1 MNDQIH
7 PVYTIGFF
15 TTGVELEYSTIL
27 FQAVSKVAK
36 EYQVNLVNFLG
47 GSLNP
52 DFSFQQYKHQYQCN
66 VAFDY
71 ANQEV
76 LDGIIL
82 ASGVLSS
89 FLSPTEYS
97 RFYSKFKPIP
107 MVSLGAPVENM
118 PSVYTDNKAVL
129 KELVSHLI
137 TKHHKKNIAFLS
149 GPSSNCDALAR
160 YLGYKE
166 ALSENN
172 IPFREDYIRIGD
184 FTPDSAIAA
193 VKVLFDQSSLPIDAI
208 VCANDSMALT
218 VLNELQKRGIKVP
231 EDVAIT
237 GFDNIHTSAY
247 CVPSL
252 STIEQPLE
260 EFARNAFE
268 LLIDAIQGK
277 PTQNRLIP
285 CKLIIRE
292 SCGCNFF
299 SAPMLGPILNIEGA
313 KLLADSL
320 LSQCVYYLPNATIPK
335 LRDFVVQIYA
345 LLFLSPAQ
353 FPTPREC
360 TNLFLRCKEALSPS
374 LATTLNLKH
383 FLVSLKKDWLLR
395 CDDLFKVGF
404 ITNLFE
410 NLTDDLFNDSLKY
423 YGHKTSR
430 VTNNFA
436 FIRQVLLSITHNITD
451 QNLKLSSI
459 VENLIACGIHT
470 CLVYLYDQ
478 GITHHLTDKW
488 QMPNTLQLYMG
499 YIDEKII
506 DAPHEIPPLTPKEII
521 TYGLTNRDHP
531 YTSFI
536 HSIFFGNEQLGII
549 VLEMPSDN
557 YDLIE
562 TLTLELGCALKL
574 SSIFKIEKNTKN
586 KLETLSQTDEL
597 TGLLN
602 RRGFFTK
609 AVASYNLAQQQK
621 RKGILFYADM
631 DGLKIIN
638 DTCGHSEGDFAIIT
652 MSKIF
657 KQIFKSPDTLIAR
670 MGGDEFIIFCLDQD
684 KSYIE
689 FVTTQVEVICKNFN
703 ITYHKSYTFSISI
716 GGVPFSSNSNPSLE
730 ELLKAAD
737 KKLYGIKKLKKKLL
751 TTSE

>member
-1 MNDQIH
+1 MNDQLH

-71 ANQEV
+71 ANQDV

-89 FLSPTEYS
+89 FLSPTEYR
-97 RFYSKFKPIP
+97 RFYSKFRPIP
-107 MVSLGAPVENM
+107 MVSLGSFVEDV

-149 GPSSNCDALAR
+149 GPSSNCDALDR

-166 ALSENN
+166 ALRENN

-184 FTPDSAIAA
+184 FTPDSAIEA
-193 VKVLFDQSSLPIDAI
+193 VKVLFDQSTLPIDAI
-208 VCANDSMALT
+208 VCSNDSMALT

-268 LLIDAIQGK
+268 LLLNQIQGK
-277 PTQNRLIP
+277 AVENRLIP

-299 SAPMLGPILNIEGA
+299 SAPMLGPILDIEGA

-320 LSQCVYYLPNATIPK
+320 LSQSVYYLPDSTIPK
-335 LRDFVVQIYA
+335 LQEFVILIYS

-353 FPTPREC
+353 FPTPRDC
-360 TNLFLRCKEALSPS
+360 TNLFLKCKNALSPS

-383 FLVSLKKDWLLR
+383 FLASLKKDWLLR
-395 CDDLFKVGF
+395 CDDISKVGF
-404 ITNLFE
+404 INNLFE

-423 YGHKTSR
+423 YGHKTNR

-436 FIRQVLLSITHNITD
+436 FIRQVLLSITHNIAD
-451 QNLKLSSI
+451 QHLQLSSI

-470 CLVYLYDQ
+470 CLVYLYNQ

-488 QMPNTLQLYMG
+488 QMPETLYLYMG
-499 YIDEKII
+499 YIDDKII
-506 DAPHEIPPLTPKEII
+506 DTTHEVPPLTPNEIV
-521 TYGLTNRDHP
+521 THGLTNREQP

-574 SSIFKIEKNTKN
+574 SSTFRIEKSTKN
-586 KLETLSQTDEL
+586 RLEALSQTDEL

-609 AVASYNLAQQQK
+609 AIASYNLAQTQK

-631 DGLKIIN
+631 DGLKTIN
-638 DTCGHSEGDFAIIT
+638 DTYGHSEGDFAITT

-657 KQIFKSPDTLIAR
+657 KHVFKDSDTLIAR
-670 MGGDEFIIFCLDQD
+670 MGGDEFIIFCLDKD
-684 KSYIE
+684 EGYIE
-689 FVTTQVEVICKNFN
+689 FISTQIEVICKNFN
-703 ITYHKSYTFSISI
+703 ITHRKSYTFSISI
-716 GGVPFSSNSNPSLE
+716 GGVPFSSNTNPSLE

-737 KKLYGIKKLKKKLL
+737 KKLYGIKKLKKEPITL
-751 TTSE
+751 SE

>member
-1 MNDQIH
+1 MNDQVH

-27 FQAVSKVAK
+27 FQAVSKIAK

-89 FLSPTEYS
+89 FLSPTEYR
-97 RFYSKFKPIP
+97 RFYSKFKNIP
-107 MVSLGAPVENM
+107 TVSLGSFVNDM

-129 KELVSHLI
+129 KQLVSHLI

-149 GPSSNCDALAR
+149 GPSSNCDALDR

-166 ALSENN
+166 ALRENN

-184 FTPDSAIAA
+184 FTPDSAIEA
-193 VKVLFDQSSLPIDAI
+193 VKVLFDQGNLPIDAV
-208 VCANDSMALT
+208 VCSNDSMALT
-218 VLNELQKRGIKVP
+218 VLNELQKRDIKVP

-260 EFARNAFE
+260 DFARNAFQ
-268 LLIDAIQGK
+268 LLINMLQGH
-277 PTQNRLIP
+277 PVQNRLIP
-285 CKLIIRE
+285 CKLILRE

-313 KLLADSL
+313 KLLAESL
-320 LSQCVYYLPNATIPK
+320 LTQSHYYLPNSTIPK
-335 LRDFVVQIYA
+335 LEEFVIQIYS

-353 FPTPREC
+353 FPTPATC
-360 TNLFLRCKEALSPS
+360 TNLFLKCKKALSPS

-383 FLVSLKKDWLLR
+383 FLASLKKDWLLR
-395 CDDLFKVGF
+395 CDDLSKIGF

-410 NLTDDLFNDSLKY
+410 NLSDDLFNDSLKY
-423 YGHKTSR
+423 YGHKTNR

-436 FIRQVLLSITHNITD
+436 FIRQVLLSITHNITV
-451 QNLKLSSI
+451 QNLTLSSI
-459 VENLIACGIHT
+459 AENLMTCGIHT
-470 CLVYLYDQ
+470 CLVYLYDE

-488 QMPNTLQLYMG
+488 QMPEKLHLYMG
-499 YIDEKII
+499 YIDDKII
-506 DAPHEIPPLTPKEII
+506 DNIHEVPPLTPKEIV
-521 TYGLTNRDHP
+521 TYGLTNKDHP

-536 HSIFFGNEQLGII
+536 HSIFFGNEQLGVI

-574 SSIFKIEKNTKN
+574 SSIFRIEKTTKN

-609 AVASYNLAQQQK
+609 AVASYNLAKQQN

-631 DGLKIIN
+631 DGLKVIN
-638 DTCGHSEGDFAIIT
+638 DTCGHSEGDVAIVA

-657 KQIFKSPDTLIAR
+657 KQIFKNPDTLIAR
-670 MGGDEFIIFCLDQD
+670 MGGDEFIIFCLD
-684 KSYIE
+684 KEESYIE
-689 FVTTQVEVICKNFN
+689 YVTTQIEVICKNFN
-703 ITYHKSYTFSISI
+703 ITYHKSYKFSISI
-716 GGVPFSSNSNPSLE
+716 GGVPFNANSSPSLE
-730 ELLKAAD
+730 ELLKAAN
-737 KKLYGIKKLKKKLL
+737 KKLYGLKKLKKELA
-751 TTSE
+751 TSSE